1 MQQLWYSKHRLSSL
15 LATKASKLLLFR
27 PSHRALQ
34 KKRVVLQEEIR
45 LAEWRIKQRQ
55 IICDVDMIIKELN
68 TLGKRKMQDGNR

>member
-1 MQQLWYSKHRLSSL
+1 MVLQAPLIISIGYESVETPSLPTLPSSV
-15 LATKASKLLLFR
+15 AEEK
-27 PSHRALQ
+27 
-34 KKRVVLQEEIR
+34 VQEEIR